1 MKPVIG
7 LIPLIDEE
15 RESYWMLPGY
25 MKGISMA
32 GGIPVMLPLEMDD
45 NDIRQTSA
53 LLDGFL
59 FTGGHDVSPSLYN
72 EKKLPECGVICPER
86 DHLEQRLFVCAR
98 EMDKPVLGI
107 CRGIQMINVLL
118 GGTLWQDLPS
128 QTNSKVEHHGKP
140 PYDRPVHKISVIPGT
155 PLFELCGSAMNVN
168 SYHHQAIKTPAEGL
182 TVMAYAEDNVVE
194 AVYDREAQFLWAV
207 QFHPEFAYRTDPNCL
222 KIFEA
227 FVTSCC
233 KSVKK

>member
-25 MKGISMA
+25 MTGISRA

-45 NDIRQTSA
+45 NDIRQAAAS
-53 LLDGFL
+53 LDGFL

-72 EKKLPECGVICPER
+72 EEKLPECGSVCLER

-98 EMDKPVLGI
+98 KMDKPVLGI

-118 GGTLWQDLPS
+118 GGTLYQDLPS
-128 QTNSKVEHHGKP
+128 QTNSNVEHHGKP

-155 PLFELCGSAMNVN
+155 PLFERCGSTMNVN
-168 SYHHQAIKTPAEGL
+168 SYHHQAIKTLAEGL
-182 TVMAYAEDNVVE
+182 TVMAYAEDNIVE
-194 AVYDREAQFLWAV
+194 AVYDRAAQFLWAV
-207 QFHPEFAYRTDPNCL
+207 QFHPEFAYLTDPDCL

-227 FVTSCC
+227 FVTACN
-233 KSVKK
+233 KSVKN